1 MNNLQM
7 IFLGS
12 FITGLVLLLTAITL
26 LVLFIVRRTQIKKIK
41 KLKTKSK
48 SKRREQKKE
57 IKRLT
62 KSSKKSLVSFIV
74 FLFLSICLWGVS
86 GYVSYY
92 QSINLS
98 EKDQALVVKAYYL
111 LTDLDKQ
118 LESISKG
125 DVDQKKASQNIQNL
139 GGSMASYSGI
149 VASDLNKEDG
159 QIKINRY
166 YNIVK
171 EIGINASGQS
181 QDFFENKE
189 LVTEFRNDI
198 KKAQGYEKE
207 VFKFYKVDNN
217 ALKKKE

>member
-1 MNNLQM
+1 MNNLQT

-12 FITGLVLLLTAITL
+12 FISGLVLLLTAITL
-26 LVLFIVRRTQIKKIK
+26 LILFIVRRTQIKKLK
-41 KLKTKSK
+41 RLKTKSK

-57 IKRLT
+57 LKILA
-62 KSSKKSLVSFIV
+62 KSSKKYLISFII
-74 FLFLSICLWGVS
+74 FLFLSICLGS
-86 GYVSYY
+86 ISAYVTYY
-92 QSINLS
+92 QSINLGD
-98 EKDQALVVKAYYL
+98 KDKELVVKAYYL

-125 DVDQKKASQNIQNL
+125 DVDQKKSAQNIQNL

-149 VASDLNKEDG
+149 VASDLNKEEG

-171 EIGINASGQS
+171 EIGINSSGQS

-189 LVTEFRNDI
+189 LVTEFRNDV
-198 KKAQGYEKE
+198 KKAQGYQKE
-207 VFKFYKVDNN
+207 VFKFYKVDENS
-217 ALKKKE
+217 LKKKE

>member
-1 MNNLQM
+1 MNNLQT

-12 FITGLVLLLTAITL
+12 FISGLVLLLTAVTL
-26 LVLFIVRRTQIKKIK
+26 LILFIVRRTQIKKIK
-41 KLKTKSK
+41 RLKTKSK

-57 IKRLT
+57 LRLLA
-62 KSSKKSLVSFIV
+62 KSSKKSLISFIIV
-74 FLFLSICLWGVS
+74 LFLSICLGSVS
-86 GYVSYY
+86 AYVAYY
-92 QSINLS
+92 QSINLGD
-98 EKDQALVVKAYYL
+98 KDKELVVKAYYL

-125 DVDQKKASQNIQNL
+125 DVDQKKAAQNIQNL

-149 VASDLNKEDG
+149 VASDLNKEEG

-171 EIGINASGQS
+171 EIGINSSGQS

-189 LVTEFRNDI
+189 LVTEFRNDV
-198 KKAQGYEKE
+198 KKAQGYQKE
-207 VFKFYKVDNN
+207 VFKFYKVDENS
-217 ALKKKE
+217 LKKKE